1 MRAKEYPAPH
11 NDNGIVPR
19 VKSDDFCITKLFD
32 IHQQQNETF
41 KVFSSKASVLL
52 FRNALKS
59 LWAPKYFPPK
69 SKAAALEIWSTFKA
83 DLEKIFKENPW
94 MDDKSKKRA
103 TEKLEAIKFNGG
115 YPDEILDKEKMQAY
129 HNNFLVESLEA
140 DSFIENQANFI
151 HSIQLYHII
160 IWFLVGSMRPS
171 VAGP

>member
-1 MRAKEYPAPH
+1 MSAKKYSTY
-11 NDNGIVPR
+11 NDNNGIIPR

-32 IHQQQNETF
+32 PHQQQNETV

-69 SKAAALEIWSTFKA
+69 SKATALEIWSTFKA
-83 DLEKIFKENPW
+83 DLEKVFNESPW
-94 MDDKSKKRA
+94 MDDESKKRA
-103 TEKLEAIKFNGG
+103 IEKLGTIKFDGG

-129 HNNFLVESLEA
+129 HNNFLAESLEA

-160 IWFLVGSMRPS
+160 FWFLVGSMRPS
-171 VAGP
+171 VAGT